1 MPDGANRLLVERRAV
16 PPLMHEEKAVSA
28 EMATRISGAVGGTP
42 ER

>member
-1 MPDGANRLLVERRAV
+1 MPGGANRLLVDRRAV